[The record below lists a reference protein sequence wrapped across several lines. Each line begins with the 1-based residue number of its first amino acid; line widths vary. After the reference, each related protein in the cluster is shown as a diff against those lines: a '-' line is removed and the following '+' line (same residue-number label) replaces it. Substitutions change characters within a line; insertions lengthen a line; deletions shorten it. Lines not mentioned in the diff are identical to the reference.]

1 MFSFFRHRW
10 DWLSLSVGFLFGLF
24 FGFFLRLL
32 QAGIQRAWTKV
43 RQWRERRL
51 ASKTDRF
58 DQRYRQWL
66 LRYLRGQH
74 LAAPLFALEEILQ
87 PPLLLPQPP
96 TYLPEDQTF
105 PEDIVTLTVPFS
117 PEWPHLSAFYRA
129 PTLSLPQA
137 LAGGANLLLI
147 GPPGAGKTTALFY
160 LAWGILQQDEAVGAL
175 TEKLPLYL
183 HAADFASLDD
193 PESWADDLL
202 APLREALP
210 SDLPD
215 SLRDRL
221 GQRLAAYLAHDRV
234 LLLLDGFDELPLAAQ
249 RPVAEYVGRL
259 LRDYPHLRIVAAA
272 APDFYDGLTRLGF
285 IPLPLAPWGAE
296 QAQRFLTQWGRQW
309 RRHIAPNLQ
318 AAPPEVDAL
327 LLNRWLLADQPVTS
341 PLALTLQAWAAYAGD
356 LLGQRLSDALEAYL
370 RRLIPQLDRVR
381 PALHFLALELLSAGQ
396 AALPRKQIGRHVED
410 FTDDASLE
418 EGPSPSEGATSL
430 EETFPE
436 TTSAGTQEEEAE
448 APELASTRKVRRLL
462 PDLLEIGLLTHHG
475 KDRLGFAHP
484 VIWAY
489 LAGQGMAKSYNET
502 PLRQGEWWAVKTQA
516 LRFAAVSGGG
526 ADWARYA
533 LEHSEAPLYRELR
546 WLAQALPETSAAAP
560 WRAPL
565 LRRLADLFSDPLTP
579 LGLRVDAL
587 IALALSGETGVG
599 VLFRKLLTHRDAGVR
614 RLAALGCGLL
624 RDQKAVAALG
634 DSLYDEDVFVQ
645 QAAALALVA
654 IGTEDA
660 LTAVAQLLLRGNDL
674 QRRAAAEALANHPQE
689 GHPTL
694 QEGAT
699 LDDLLV
705 RRAVVYG
712 LARIAEPW
720 ARELLEKIQL
730 EDDEWVVRTAAA
742 QAVEALQSQSAWI
755 PRPPRPLHDEPWLLA
770 FAADRGMGVPPGEA
784 AYEVLRQCLRE
795 GDDAQVLAALG
806 RVIFEPDHD
815 WSAELYALLYGGT
828 GEQQEAALLALR
840 HLAAAGVA
848 LPNPLQYGL
857 GKGIRQ

>member
-10 DWLSLSVGFLFGLF
+10 DWLSLSVGFLLGLF

-32 QAGIQRAWTKV
+32 QAGIQRAWAKV
-43 RQWRERRL
+43 RQWREGRL

-66 LRYLRGQH
+66 SRYLRGQH

-160 LAWGILQQDEAVGAL
+160 LAWGILQRDEAVGAL

-183 HAADFASLDD
+183 HAADFTSLDD

-202 APLREALP
+202 APLREALSP
-210 SDLPD
+210 DLPD
-215 SLRDRL
+215 PLRDRL
-221 GQRLAAYLAHDRV
+221 GQRLGAYLANNR
-234 LLLLDGFDELPLAAQ
+234 LLILLDGFDELPLAAQ
-249 RPVAEYVGRL
+249 RPVVEYVGRL
-259 LRDYPHLRIVAAA
+259 LRAYPQLRMVAAA
-272 APDFYDGLTRLGF
+272 APDFYDGLTSLGF
-285 IPLPLAPWGAE
+285 VPLPLAPWDAE

-327 LLNRWLLADQPVTS
+327 LLNRWLLADQPVTT

-356 LLGQRLSDALEAYL
+356 LLGPRLSDALEAYL
-370 RRLIPQLDRVR
+370 RRLIPQLDRAR

-396 AALPRKQIGRHVED
+396 AALPRKQIGRHVD
-410 FTDDASLE
+410 FAE
-418 EGPSPSEGATSL
+418 EAPDEAPPPSEEAEPL
-430 EETFPE
+430 EAPSSEAV
-436 TTSAGTQEEEAE
+436 AGSQEEVAE

-462 PDLLEIGLLTHHG
+462 PELLEVGLLTHHG
-475 KDRLGFAHP
+475 RDRVGFAHP
-484 VIWAY
+484 AIWAY
-489 LAGQGMAKSYNET
+489 LAGQAMAQLHNEA

-516 LRFAAVSGGG
+516 LRFAAAFGGG
-526 ADWARYA
+526 ADWALYA
-533 LEHSEAPLYRELR
+533 LERSEAPLFRELR
-546 WLAQALPETSAAAP
+546 WLAQALPETSAVAP

-579 LGLRVDAL
+579 LGLRIDAL

-614 RLAALGCGLL
+614 RLAALGCGVL
-624 RDQKAVAALG
+624 RDQKAVAALS
-634 DSLYDEDVFVQ
+634 DSLYDEDLFVQ

-654 IGTEDA
+654 VGTEDA
-660 LTAVAQLLLRGNDL
+660 LTAVAQLLLRGNDA

-699 LDDLLV
+699 LEDLLV

-712 LARIAEPW
+712 LARVAEPW

-742 QAVEALQSQSAWI
+742 QVVEALQSQAVWI
-755 PRPPRPLHDEPWLLA
+755 PKPPGPLHDEPWLLA

-784 AYEVLRQCLRE
+784 AYEILRQCLRE
-795 GDDAQVLAALG
+795 GDDTQVLAALG

-815 WSAELYALLYGGT
+815 WTAELYALLYGGT
-828 GEQQEAALLALR
+828 EEQQEAALLALR

-857 GKGIRQ
+857 GQGIRH